1 MTCNSIG
8 SNAVSRNHLT
18 VVNTPG
24 EAQSDAAPSA
34 TIDAASF
41 PESALADL
49 YTCWRG
55 FGRPGEVPARAAID
69 PTALPRKLL
78 PNLSIIERLPPDEDQ
93 GTGER
98 FRYRLAGTAIEQ
110 AAGRTL
116 TWCYFDELLPANSY
130 GRHVHWQLRTLLA
143 RRAAVYSEGAYLT
156 SVDGKLG
163 VRTTCHLMLPL
174 TDEAGEIRYVLA
186 AQTFGTLSNLNHA
199 PFLLADDFRPG
210 RTAVVRG
217 A

>member
-55 FGRPGEVPARAAID
+55 FGRHGEVPARAAID

-116 TWCYFDELLPANSY
+116 TWCYFDELLPANRY